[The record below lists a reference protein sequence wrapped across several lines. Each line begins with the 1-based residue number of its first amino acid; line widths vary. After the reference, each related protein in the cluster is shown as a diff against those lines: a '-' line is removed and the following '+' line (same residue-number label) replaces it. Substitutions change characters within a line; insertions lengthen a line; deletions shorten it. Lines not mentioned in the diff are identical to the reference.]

1 MLWYFVAR
9 SMVTS
14 ADAMGAMIPL
24 ARPAVTPKRH
34 AFFMEFPL
42 AIESS
47 KNEMRRSLVV

>member
-14 ADAMGAMIPL
+14 ADAMGGMKQM
-24 ARPAVTPKRH
+24 ARPAVTPKRD
-34 AFFMEFPL
+34 AFFMELPL

-47 KNEMRRSLVV
+47 KNELRQSLVI

>member
-14 ADAMGAMIPL
+14 ADAMGATKHI
-24 ARPAVTPKRH
+24 ARPAVTPKRN
-34 AFFMEFPL
+34 AFFIELPL

-47 KNEMRRSLVV
+47 KNEMRRSLAT